1 MYPQDPNL
9 AYQDPNMAYQDPNV
23 AYQMQ
28 MQGNVYMVYTF

>member
-9 AYQDPNMAYQDPNV
+9 AYQDPNMGYQDPNV

-28 MQGNVYMVYTF
+28 MQGKVYMV

>member
-28 MQGNVYMVYTF
+28 MQGKVYMV